1 MNVRHRIAQIARK
14 IVILSI
20 PSAIVC
26 LLLGEVVCRYVIRA
40 SSMPYSTIDSGPE
53 RVFRFDTTHGLRDGV
68 FTVGLFA
75 EQQARWHINN
85 AGWASD
91 IDYLPP
97 DQRTRPLIAI
107 IGDSFIEG
115 FSVDPNENLGARL
128 RRTLAGRADVYTF
141 GKSGAAMSEYLA
153 MARYVRRIYKPQVII
168 VNIVHNDLHESVR
181 NVVAAPEFTQ
191 LTEKNGSFEEAP
203 PLRDYGVTRSRR
215 LLRASALLR
224 YLVVNLH
231 AMESVNTL
239 RYRLQKRE
247 ANANV
252 YIDLVTG
259 NRHVSTRATHYLA
272 HKFAEEN
279 RDMTLIFMMD
289 APRDDIYKGHIQ
301 TSNVRWMNEAVR
313 AAAAANG
320 ITFVDLTGPMTA
332 EYDRS
337 GVKFNSEVDHHWNA
351 EGHRIAADALYRAIT
366 TVTPLR

>member
-1 MNVRHRIAQIARK
+1 VFR
-14 IVILSI
+14 
-20 PSAIVC
+20 
-26 LLLGEVVCRYVIRA
+26 E

-68 FTVGLFA
+68 FTVGRFA

-97 DQRTRPLIAI
+97 EQRTLPLIAI
-107 IGDSFIEG
+107 IGDSYIEG
-115 FSVDPNENLGARL
+115 FAVDPNENVGARL
-128 RRTLAGRADVYTF
+128 WQKLVGRADVYTF

-153 MARYVRRIYKPQVII
+153 MARYVRRIYRPEVII

-181 NVVAAPEFTQ
+181 NVVPAPEFTQ
-191 LTEKNGSFEEAP
+191 LTEKNGSFEVAP
-203 PLRDYGVTRSRR
+203 PLLDYGVTRSRR

-224 YLVVNLH
+224 YLVVNLQ
-231 AMESVNTL
+231 ALETFNTL
-239 RYRLQKRE
+239 RDRLRKRE

-252 YIDLVTG
+252 YIDLVAK
-259 NRHVSTRATHYLA
+259 NRDVSTRAARYLA

-279 RDMTLIFMMD
+279 RDTTLIFMID
-289 APRDDIYKGHIQ
+289 APREDIYKGHPQ

-313 AAAAANG
+313 DAAAANG
-320 ITFVDLTGPMTA
+320 ITFVDLTGPMSA
-332 EYDRS
+332 EYARA

-351 EGHRIAADALYRAIT
+351 AGHRIAADAVYRAIT